1 MSCPSCSENSSTTY
15 SRCNPPVS
23 TNCVFYQGKD
33 LTCPHDESFA
43 ICKRQNMSAVQ
54 EEIFNRICQLIGDT
68 DVTEVNIPD
77 CLKDAWDNDDLTI
90 LNLFNFILDQ
100 QCVLKNSIDAVGT
113 EGLTVDSLITIYNPC
128 PTNCQCEDIP
138 TVTIKL
144 KDALNDM
151 ITCLCNARAQI
162 KDLEAEKKIK
172 FISGFDLFNYPK
184 QLSKL
189 DIDLIVAPL
198 QNNVFN
204 QCKSNIKFTEI
215 IIYCHFLWIIAILP
229 NLLLGYRLIASII
242 CNISFFKLKVI
253 AVSVFWH

>member
-23 TNCVFYQGKD
+23 TNCVFYQGEN

-43 ICKRQNMSAVQ
+43 ICKGQNMSAVQ

-68 DVTEVNIPD
+68 DVTEVKIPD

-151 ITCLCNARAQI
+151 ITCLCNARAEI
-162 KDLEAEKKIK
+162 KDLQNNLEILNQDFTTYKNM
-172 FISGFDLFNYPK
+172 LQP
-184 QLSKL
+184 KL
-189 DIDLIVAPL
+189 DTLDSILLNQTSIALAIKGIQCGLIGAGIPY
-198 QNNVFN
+198 NDTN
-204 QCKSNIKFTEI
+204 CT
-215 IIYCHFLWIIAILP
+215 P
-229 NLLLGYRLIASII
+229 
-242 CNISFFKLKVI
+242 
-253 AVSVFWH
+253 

>member
-1 MSCPSCSENSSTTY
+1 MSCKNCSENSSTTY
-15 SRCNPPVS
+15 SRCPQVTS
-23 TNCVFYQGKD
+23 TNCVFYQGEN

-43 ICKRQNMSAVQ
+43 ICKGQNMSAVQ

-113 EGLTVDSLITIYNPC
+113 EGLTLDSLITIYNPC

-151 ITCLCNARAQI
+151 ITCLCNARAEI
-162 KDLEAEKKIK
+162 KDLQNNLEILNQDFTTYKNM
-172 FISGFDLFNYPK
+172 LQPR
-184 QLSKL
+184 L
-189 DIDLIVAPL
+189 DAIDSIVA
-198 QNNVFN
+198 N
-204 QCKSNIKFTEI
+204 QAN
-215 IIYCHFLWIIAILP
+215 IAIQLNCINTKLI
-229 NLLLGYRLIASII
+229 NLNQTP
-242 CNISFFKLKVI
+242 C
-253 AVSVFWH
+253 

>member
-43 ICKRQNMSAVQ
+43 ICKGQKMSAVQ

-162 KDLEAEKKIK
+162 KDLETNLEILNQDFTTYKNM
-172 FISGFDLFNYPK
+172 LQP
-184 QLSKL
+184 KL
-189 DIDLIVAPL
+189 DTLDSILLNQTSIALAIKGIQCGLIGAGIPY
-198 QNNVFN
+198 NDTN
-204 QCKSNIKFTEI
+204 CT
-215 IIYCHFLWIIAILP
+215 P
-229 NLLLGYRLIASII
+229 
-242 CNISFFKLKVI
+242 
-253 AVSVFWH
+253 

>member
-23 TNCVFYQGKD
+23 TNCVFYQGEN

-43 ICKRQNMSAVQ
+43 ICKGQNMSAVQ

-68 DVTEVNIPD
+68 DVTEVKIPD

-113 EGLTVDSLITIYNPC
+113 EGLTLDSLITIYNPC

-151 ITCLCNARAQI
+151 ITCLCNARAEI
-162 KDLEAEKKIK
+162 KDLQNNLEILNQDFTTYKNM
-172 FISGFDLFNYPK
+172 LQP
-184 QLSKL
+184 KL
-189 DIDLIVAPL
+189 DTLDSILLNQTSIALAIKGIQCGLIGAGIPY
-198 QNNVFN
+198 NDTN
-204 QCKSNIKFTEI
+204 CT
-215 IIYCHFLWIIAILP
+215 P
-229 NLLLGYRLIASII
+229 
-242 CNISFFKLKVI
+242 
-253 AVSVFWH
+253 

>member
-1 MSCPSCSENSSTTY
+1 MSCKNCSENSSTTY
-15 SRCNPPVS
+15 SRCPQVTS

-43 ICKRQNMSAVQ
+43 ICKGQNMSAVQ

-68 DVTEVNIPD
+68 DVTEVKIPD

-113 EGLTVDSLITIYNPC
+113 EWLTVDSLITIYNPC

-151 ITCLCNARAQI
+151 ITCLCNARAEI
-162 KDLEAEKKIK
+162 KDLQNNLEILNQDFTTYKNM
-172 FISGFDLFNYPK
+172 LQP
-184 QLSKL
+184 KL
-189 DIDLIVAPL
+189 DTLDSVLL
-198 QNNVFN
+198 N
-204 QCKSNIKFTEI
+204 QTN
-215 IIYCHFLWIIAILP
+215 IAIQLNCINTKLI
-229 NLLLGYRLIASII
+229 NLNQTP
-242 CNISFFKLKVI
+242 C
-253 AVSVFWH
+253 

>member
-151 ITCLCNARAQI
+151 ITCLCNARAEI
-162 KDLEAEKKIK
+162 KDLQNNLEILNQDFTTYKNM
-172 FISGFDLFNYPK
+172 LQP
-184 QLSKL
+184 KL
-189 DIDLIVAPL
+189 DTLDSILLNQTSIALAIKGIQCGLIGAGIPY
-198 QNNVFN
+198 NDTN
-204 QCKSNIKFTEI
+204 CT
-215 IIYCHFLWIIAILP
+215 P
-229 NLLLGYRLIASII
+229 
-242 CNISFFKLKVI
+242 
-253 AVSVFWH
+253 

>member
-23 TNCVFYQGKD
+23 TNCVFYQGEN

-43 ICKRQNMSAVQ
+43 ICKGQNMSAVQ

-100 QCVLKNSIDAVGT
+100 QCVLKNSINSVET
-113 EGLTVDSLITIYNPC
+113 EWLTVDSLITIYNPC

-151 ITCLCNARAQI
+151 ITCLCNARAEI
-162 KDLEAEKKIK
+162 KDLQNNLEILNQDFTTYKNM
-172 FISGFDLFNYPK
+172 LQPR
-184 QLSKL
+184 L
-189 DIDLIVAPL
+189 DAIDSIVA
-198 QNNVFN
+198 N
-204 QCKSNIKFTEI
+204 QAN
-215 IIYCHFLWIIAILP
+215 IAIQLNCINTKLI
-229 NLLLGYRLIASII
+229 NLNQTP
-242 CNISFFKLKVI
+242 C
-253 AVSVFWH
+253 

>member
-23 TNCVFYQGKD
+23 TNCVFYQGEN

-43 ICKRQNMSAVQ
+43 ICKGQNMSAVQ

-113 EGLTVDSLITIYNPC
+113 EGLTLDSLITIYNPC

-151 ITCLCNARAQI
+151 ITCLCNARAEI
-162 KDLEAEKKIK
+162 KDLQNNLEILNQDFTTYKNM
-172 FISGFDLFNYPK
+172 LQP
-184 QLSKL
+184 KL
-189 DIDLIVAPL
+189 DTLDSILLNQTSIALAIKGIQCGLIGAGIPY
-198 QNNVFN
+198 NDTN
-204 QCKSNIKFTEI
+204 CT
-215 IIYCHFLWIIAILP
+215 P
-229 NLLLGYRLIASII
+229 
-242 CNISFFKLKVI
+242 
-253 AVSVFWH
+253 

>member
-43 ICKRQNMSAVQ
+43 ICKGQNMSAVQ

-68 DVTEVNIPD
+68 DVTEVKIPD

-100 QCVLKNSIDAVGT
+100 QCVLKNSINSVET
-113 EGLTVDSLITIYNPC
+113 EWLTVDSLITIYNPC

-151 ITCLCNARAQI
+151 ITCLCNARAEI
-162 KDLEAEKKIK
+162 KDLQNNLEILNQDFTTYKNM
-172 FISGFDLFNYPK
+172 LQP
-184 QLSKL
+184 KL
-189 DIDLIVAPL
+189 DTLDSILLNQTSIALAIKGIQCGLIGAGIPY
-198 QNNVFN
+198 NDTN
-204 QCKSNIKFTEI
+204 CT
-215 IIYCHFLWIIAILP
+215 P
-229 NLLLGYRLIASII
+229 
-242 CNISFFKLKVI
+242 
-253 AVSVFWH
+253 